1 MVEKIFKDGEFLEF
15 VKKELTIDKL
25 SIKVDEIEDTF
36 PVPFIVAGYVLGA
49 KKNNNNTFVL
59 DITDLSPEEYGKVV
73 GHYAVKALP
82 GKDKED
88 GNFVISVGF
97 GEYVPTDKKEVVVHE
112 NIHESDYVDRIY
124 QYMIRNLSKK
134 LGVEWIKTLIVRYLL
149 AIKKFLEENVTDEE
163 LKVVIPGVAEYSIT
177 PDKVLSITADQEI
190 KKRLKSDAMVE
201 EKSEDKKAE
210 KKDKEKEEK

>member
-1 MVEKIFKDGEFLEF
+1 MVEKLFKDGEFLEF
-15 VKKELTIDKL
+15 IKKELTIDKL

-149 AIKKFLEENVTDEE
+149 ATKKFLEENVTDEE

-210 KKDKEKEEK
+210 KEKKEEK

>member
-1 MVEKIFKDGEFLEF
+1 MVEKLFKDGEFLEF
-15 VKKELTIDKL
+15 VKKELTVDKL

-149 AIKKFLEENVTDEE
+149 ATKKFLEENVTDEE

-177 PDKVLSITADQEI
+177 PEKVLSITADQEI

-210 KKDKEKEEK
+210 KKEKEEK

>member
-1 MVEKIFKDGEFLEF
+1 MVEKLFKDGEFLEF

-25 SIKVDEIEDTF
+25 SIKLDEIEDTF

-149 AIKKFLEENVTDEE
+149 ATKKFLEENVTDEE

-210 KKDKEKEEK
+210 KKEKEEK

>member
-1 MVEKIFKDGEFLEF
+1 MVEKLFKDGEFLEF
-15 VKKELTIDKL
+15 IKKELTIDKL

-134 LGVEWIKTLIVRYLL
+134 LGVEWIKTLIVGYLL
-149 AIKKFLEENVTDEE
+149 ATKKFLEENVTDEE

-210 KKDKEKEEK
+210 KKEKEEK

>member
-1 MVEKIFKDGEFLEF
+1 MVEKLFKDGEFLEF

-149 AIKKFLEENVTDEE
+149 ATKKFLEENVTDEE

-201 EKSEDKKAE
+201 ENNTSKLK
-210 KKDKEKEEK
+210 

>member
-1 MVEKIFKDGEFLEF
+1 M
-15 VKKELTIDKL
+15 
-25 SIKVDEIEDTF
+25 
-36 PVPFIVAGYVLGA
+36 AGYVLGA

-149 AIKKFLEENVTDEE
+149 ATKKFLEENVTDEE

-177 PDKVLSITADQEI
+177 PEKVLSITADQEI

-210 KKDKEKEEK
+210 KKEKEEK

>member
-1 MVEKIFKDGEFLEF
+1 MVEKLFKDGEFLEF

-97 GEYVPTDKKEVVVHE
+97 GEYAPTDKKEVVVHE

-149 AIKKFLEENVTDEE
+149 ATKKFLEENVTDEE

-177 PDKVLSITADQEI
+177 PEKVLSITADQEI
-190 KKRLKSDAMVE
+190 KKRLKSDSMVE

-210 KKDKEKEEK
+210 KKEKEEK

>member
-1 MVEKIFKDGEFLEF
+1 MVEKLFKDGEFLEF

-134 LGVEWIKTLIVRYLL
+134 LGVEWIKTFIVRYLL
-149 AIKKFLEENVTDEE
+149 ATKKFLEENVTDEE

-210 KKDKEKEEK
+210 KKEKEEK

>member
-1 MVEKIFKDGEFLEF
+1 MVEKLFKDGEFLEF

-149 AIKKFLEENVTDEE
+149 ATKKFLEENVTDEE

-177 PDKVLSITADQEI
+177 PEKVLSITADQEI

-210 KKDKEKEEK
+210 KKEKEEK

>member
-1 MVEKIFKDGEFLEF
+1 MVEKLFKDGEFLEF

-59 DITDLSPEEYGKVV
+59 DITDLSPEEYGKIV

-149 AIKKFLEENVTDEE
+149 ATKKFLEENVTDEE

-210 KKDKEKEEK
+210 KKEKEEK

>member
-1 MVEKIFKDGEFLEF
+1 MVEKLFKDGEFLEF

-149 AIKKFLEENVTDEE
+149 ATKKFLEENVTDEE

-210 KKDKEKEEK
+210 KKEKEKEEK

>member
-1 MVEKIFKDGEFLEF
+1 MVEKLFKDGEFLEF

-149 AIKKFLEENVTDEE
+149 ATKKFLEENVTDEE

-177 PDKVLSITADQEI
+177 PEKVLSITADQEI
-190 KKRLKSDAMVE
+190 KKRLKSDSMVE

-210 KKDKEKEEK
+210 KKEKEEK

>member
-1 MVEKIFKDGEFLEF
+1 MVEKLFKDGEFLEF

-149 AIKKFLEENVTDEE
+149 ATKKFLEENVTDEE

-210 KKDKEKEEK
+210 KKEKEEK

>member
-1 MVEKIFKDGEFLEF
+1 MVEKLFKDAEFLEF

-149 AIKKFLEENVTDEE
+149 ATKKFLEENVTDEE

-177 PDKVLSITADQEI
+177 PEKVLSITADQEI

-210 KKDKEKEEK
+210 KKEKEEK

>member
-1 MVEKIFKDGEFLEF
+1 MVEKLFKDGEFLEF

-49 KKNNNNTFVL
+49 KKNNNTFVL

-149 AIKKFLEENVTDEE
+149 ATKKFLEENVTDEE

-210 KKDKEKEEK
+210 KKEKEEK

>member
-1 MVEKIFKDGEFLEF
+1 MVEKLFKDGEFLEF

-149 AIKKFLEENVTDEE
+149 ATKKFLEENVTDEE

-177 PDKVLSITADQEI
+177 PEKVLSITADQEI

-210 KKDKEKEEK
+210 KKEEK

>member
-1 MVEKIFKDGEFLEF
+1 MVGKLFKDGEFLEF

-149 AIKKFLEENVTDEE
+149 ATKKFLEENVTDEE

-210 KKDKEKEEK
+210 KKEKEEK

>member
-1 MVEKIFKDGEFLEF
+1 MVEKLFKDGEFLEF
-15 VKKELTIDKL
+15 IKKELTIDKL

-149 AIKKFLEENVTDEE
+149 ATKKFLEENVTDEE

-177 PDKVLSITADQEI
+177 PEKVLSITADQEI

-210 KKDKEKEEK
+210 KKEKEEK

>member
-1 MVEKIFKDGEFLEF
+1 MVEKLFKDGEFLEF

-97 GEYVPTDKKEVVVHE
+97 GEYVPTDKKEVVSHE

-149 AIKKFLEENVTDEE
+149 ATKKFLEENVTDEE

-177 PDKVLSITADQEI
+177 PEKVLSITADQEI

-210 KKDKEKEEK
+210 KKEKEEK

>member
-1 MVEKIFKDGEFLEF
+1 MVEKLFKDGEFLEF
-15 VKKELTIDKL
+15 IKKELTIDKL

-149 AIKKFLEENVTDEE
+149 ATKKFLEENVTDEE

-210 KKDKEKEEK
+210 KKEKEEK

>member
-1 MVEKIFKDGEFLEF
+1 MVEKLFKDGEFLEF

-149 AIKKFLEENVTDEE
+149 ATKKFLEENVTDEE
-163 LKVVIPGVAEYSIT
+163 LKVVIPGVAEYSIS

-210 KKDKEKEEK
+210 KKEKEEK

>member
-1 MVEKIFKDGEFLEF
+1 MVEKLFKDGEFLEF

-25 SIKVDEIEDTF
+25 SIKVAEIEDTF

-97 GEYVPTDKKEVVVHE
+97 GEYIPTDKKEVVVHE

-149 AIKKFLEENVTDEE
+149 ATKKFLEENVTDEE

-210 KKDKEKEEK
+210 KEKKEEK

>member
-1 MVEKIFKDGEFLEF
+1 MVEKLFKDGEFLEF
-15 VKKELTIDKL
+15 IKKELTIDKL

-97 GEYVPTDKKEVVVHE
+97 GEYIPTDKKEVVVHE

-149 AIKKFLEENVTDEE
+149 ATKKFLEENVTDEE

-210 KKDKEKEEK
+210 KKEKEEK

>member
-1 MVEKIFKDGEFLEF
+1 MVEKLFKDGEFLEF

-25 SIKVDEIEDTF
+25 AIKVDEIEDTF

-149 AIKKFLEENVTDEE
+149 ATKKFLEENVTDEE

-177 PDKVLSITADQEI
+177 PEKVLSITADQEI

-201 EKSEDKKAE
+201 EKSKDKKAE
-210 KKDKEKEEK
+210 KKEEK

>member
-1 MVEKIFKDGEFLEF
+1 MVEKLFKDGEFLEF

-149 AIKKFLEENVTDEE
+149 ATKKFLEENVTDEE
-163 LKVVIPGVAEYSIT
+163 LKVVIPGVAEYSII
-177 PDKVLSITADQEI
+177 PEKVLSITADQEI

-210 KKDKEKEEK
+210 KKEKEEK

>member
-1 MVEKIFKDGEFLEF
+1 MVEKLFKNGEFLEF

-149 AIKKFLEENVTDEE
+149 ATKKFLEENVTDEE

-210 KKDKEKEEK
+210 KKEKEEK

>member
-1 MVEKIFKDGEFLEF
+1 MVEKLFKDGDFLEF

-97 GEYVPTDKKEVVVHE
+97 GEYVPTDKKEIVVHE

-149 AIKKFLEENVTDEE
+149 ATKKFLEENVTDEE

-210 KKDKEKEEK
+210 KKEKEEK

>member
-1 MVEKIFKDGEFLEF
+1 MVEKLFKDGEFLEF

-82 GKDKED
+82 GKEKED

-149 AIKKFLEENVTDEE
+149 ATKKFLEENVTDEE

-177 PDKVLSITADQEI
+177 PEKVLSITADQEI

-210 KKDKEKEEK
+210 KKEKEEK

>member
-1 MVEKIFKDGEFLEF
+1 MVEKLFKDGEFLEF

-149 AIKKFLEENVTDEE
+149 ATKKFLEENVTDEE

-210 KKDKEKEEK
+210 KEKKEEK

>member
-1 MVEKIFKDGEFLEF
+1 MVEKLFKDGEFLEF
-15 VKKELTIDKL
+15 IKKELTIDKL

-97 GEYVPTDKKEVVVHE
+97 GEYVPTDKK
-112 NIHESDYVDRIY
+112 
-124 QYMIRNLSKK
+124 
-134 LGVEWIKTLIVRYLL
+134 
-149 AIKKFLEENVTDEE
+149 
-163 LKVVIPGVAEYSIT
+163 
-177 PDKVLSITADQEI
+177 
-190 KKRLKSDAMVE
+190 
-201 EKSEDKKAE
+201 
-210 KKDKEKEEK
+210 